1 MAHNA
6 NALSDTLVDAAL
18 RRGPYLM
25 KRFAA
30 TPPLFRRTLLP
41 LTLVAVAL
49 SWLVP
54 AACVAAQSA
63 AAGNSSSS
71 LALSTDVVSP
81 SRFLA
86 AHGRRAFIDGYAS
99 SSLEAWVYP
108 FQILSGY
115 RIDFRPQGATTPI
128 PASTLLIRVVYEP
141 NAVTRIYLGPDFTV
155 RERIFVPLDQPGAI
169 LTYQVTGS
177 RPVQIEVHAVP
188 VLDLMW
194 PGGLGGQSTAWNAAL
209 SAFILSEPEDGYTA
223 AVGSPQIVAHD
234 DVVNS
239 PDENGAT
246 KPIGFTLQPDG
257 SGAASVY
264 LALNPP
270 HAADPGA
277 ILRQLIANHE
287 QYEAES
293 TAHFSEVLDSS
304 LEVETPDERVNQAIA
319 WSEIALDQAW
329 VCNPALGCGFV
340 AGYGPSRG
348 ARRPQY
354 DWFFAG
360 DGLIAGGAA
369 LRTGDAA
376 RARQELEFIL
386 RYQDRKSGMIW
397 HELSQSAGLIDWA
410 GKFPYMFVHV
420 DISFQFLAALD
431 DYVTTTGDVAFLR
444 THWDAIA
451 AAYRYCQTVI
461 DPASGLPVIPADK
474 EGADEQDRIADDL
487 GLSTSWVQ
495 ATSAFAHLAA
505 LTGHTDLANQAAQAA
520 HRAAAAIPAHYWDA
534 QRQFWVSGHTAS
546 GAETPERRSSPPE
559 ALTLHLFSPAQSDS
573 LLDQL
578 SSSAFQ
584 TDWGARSIGAGS
596 ADYNPASY
604 AKGSVSALHSAEL
617 AQAFWAAHRPA
628 AALALWQSLLP
639 WFTLDSLGHVHE
651 VLSGSVYRP
660 QLESVPEQTWSS
672 AGFLEATIR
681 GLLGLR
687 VDAAANRVVFAPHL
701 PGAWNSVTLHRVQLG
716 SARLDLA
723 LRRTPQGLALTI
735 DNAGPSC
742 SFEFAPEIPLGARL
756 VRAALN
762 GKPIPANLDTLPQET
777 VARIALNAPHG
788 TSELTLDVEGG
799 VSLLQL
805 PPTLQLGKPSRGV
818 HVVDLSLAGRT
829 LTLVADVPAD
839 SDAHLQLQTAWTLAN
854 VAGATAHSLPDG
866 RLDLLFAPAGEV
878 PQAAPYRRVQAVL
891 TFQP

>member
-1 MAHNA
+1 
-6 NALSDTLVDAAL
+6 
-18 RRGPYLM
+18 M
-25 KRFAA
+25 KRFAS
-30 TPPLFRRTLLP
+30 TRSLFRRALGPLSSAALALL
-41 LTLVAVAL
+41 
-49 SWLVP
+49 WLVP
-54 AACVAAQSA
+54 ASCAAAQSA
-63 AAGNSSSS
+63 SAASNPSASF
-71 LALSTDVVSP
+71 ALSTSVVSP

-86 AHGRRAFIDGYAS
+86 AHGRHAFVDGYAN
-99 SSLEAWVYP
+99 SSLEAWIYP

-115 RIDFRPQGATTPI
+115 RVAFLPQGATTPI
-128 PASTLLIRVVYEP
+128 PASPLLIRVAYEP
-141 NAVTRIYLGPDFTV
+141 NAATRVYLGPDFTV
-155 RERIFVPLDQPGAI
+155 RERILVPLDQPGAI

-209 SAFILSEPEDGYTA
+209 SAFVLSEPKDGYTA
-223 AVGSPQIVAHD
+223 IVGSPQIVAHD

-239 PDENGAT
+239 PDENGVT
-246 KPIGFTLQPDG
+246 NSIGFTLQPDS
-257 SGAASVY
+257 SGAARVY

-270 HAADPGA
+270 HSADPGA
-277 ILRQLIANHE
+277 VLHQLFTNRE
-287 QYEAES
+287 QYEAQS
-293 TAHFSEVLDSS
+293 TAHFNEVLDSS
-304 LEVETPDERVNQAIA
+304 LQIETPDQRVNRAIA

-329 VCNPALGCGFV
+329 VCNPELGCGFV

-354 DWFFAG
+354 NWFFAG
-360 DGLIAGGAA
+360 DGLIASGAA
-369 LRTGDAA
+369 LHTGDAA
-376 RARQELEFIL
+376 RAQQELEFIL

-397 HELSQSAGLIDWA
+397 HEISQSAGLIDWA

-444 THWDAIA
+444 THWDAITA
-451 AAYRYCQTVI
+451 VYRYCQTVI
-461 DPASGLPVIPADK
+461 DPATGLPVIPADK
-474 EGADEQDRIADDL
+474 EGADEQDRITDDL

-495 ATSAFAHLAA
+495 ATSAFAHLAS
-505 LTGHTDLANQAAQAA
+505 LTGHADLADQAAQAA
-520 HRAAAAIPAHYWDA
+520 HRAAAAIPAHYWDT

-559 ALTLHLFSPAQSDS
+559 ALTLHLFSPAQSAT

-584 TDWGARSIGAGS
+584 TDWGARSIGTGS
-596 ADYNPASY
+596 AGYDPASY

-617 AQAFWAAHRPA
+617 AQAFWSEHRPV

-639 WFTLDSLGHVHE
+639 WFSLDSLGHVHE

-681 GLLGLR
+681 GLLGLH
-687 VDAAANRVVFAPHL
+687 VDAAANHVVFAPHL
-701 PGAWNSVTLHRVQLG
+701 PAAWRGVTLHRVRVG
-716 SARLDLA
+716 STSLDLA
-723 LRRTPQGLALTI
+723 LRRTPQGLALSI
-735 DNAGPSC
+735 DNTGTSC
-742 SFEFAPEIPLGARL
+742 SFEFAPQLPLGAHL
-756 VRAALN
+756 VRATLN
-762 GKPIPANLDTLPQET
+762 GKPISANLDTLPQET

-788 TSELTLDVEGG
+788 TNELALDIEGG
-799 VSLLQL
+799 IALLQP
-805 PPTLQLGKPSRGV
+805 PPTLQLGQFP
-818 HVVDLSLAGRT
+818 HDIHIVDLALTGRT
-829 LTLVADVPAD
+829 LALVADVPAD
-839 SDAHLQLQTAWTLAN
+839 REAHLQLQTSWTLAN

-866 RLDLLFAPAGEV
+866 RLDLLFAPSVEN
-878 PQAAPYRRVQAVL
+878 PQAVPYRRLRAVL

>member
-1 MAHNA
+1 MINRLHW
-6 NALSDTLVDAAL
+6 LVPQL
-18 RRGPYLM
+18 RRGTHLM
-25 KRFAA
+25 KRFVLTHYLFLRAMK
-30 TPPLFRRTLLP
+30 PLASVVLLP
-41 LTLVAVAL
+41 TL
-49 SWLVP
+49 LVP
-54 AACVAAQSA
+54 ASRVTAQSVDSA
-63 AAGNSSSS
+63 KSPSSS
-71 LALSTDVVSP
+71 LTLSTDVVSP
-81 SRFLA
+81 TRFLA
-86 AHGRRAFIDGYAS
+86 AHGRRAFVDGYAN

-115 RIDFRPQGATTPI
+115 RVSFRQRGVTTPI
-128 PASTLLIRVVYEP
+128 PASSLIIRVVYETDS
-141 NAVTRIYLGPDFTV
+141 VTRVYLGPDFTV

-169 LTYQVTGS
+169 LTYQVSGS
-177 RPVQIEVHAVP
+177 RPIQIEVHAVP

-194 PGGLGGQSTAWNAAL
+194 PGGLGGQSTSWNAAL
-209 SAFILSEPEDGYTA
+209 SAFVLSEPKDGYTA

-239 PDENGAT
+239 PNENGAT
-246 KPIGFTLQPDG
+246 NPVGFTLQPDS
-257 SGAASVY
+257 SGAARVY
-264 LALNPP
+264 VALNPP

-277 ILRQLIANHE
+277 ILRQLIANRE
-287 QYEAES
+287 RYEAET

-304 LEVETPDERVNQAIA
+304 LQIETSDESVNQDIA

-329 VCNPALGCGFV
+329 VCNPELGCGFI

-360 DGLIAGGAA
+360 DGLIAAAAA

-420 DISFQFLAALD
+420 DISFQFLTALD
-431 DYVTTTGDVAFLR
+431 DYVTTTGDIAFLR
-444 THWDAIA
+444 THWGAIA

-461 DPASGLPVIPADK
+461 DPATGLPVIPADK

-487 GLSTSWVQ
+487 SLSTSWVR
-495 ATSAFAHLAA
+495 AASAFAHLAS
-505 LTGHTDLANQAAQAA
+505 LTGYGELANHAAEAA
-520 HRAAAAIPAHYWDA
+520 HRAAVAIPQHYWDA
-534 QRQFWVSGHTAS
+534 QRQFWVSGHTAA
-546 GAETPERRSSPPE
+546 GAETSERSSSPPE
-559 ALTLHLFSPAQSDS
+559 ALALHLFDPAQSAM

-596 ADYNPASY
+596 AGYDPASY

-617 AQAFWAAHRPA
+617 AQAFWSGHRPA
-628 AALALWQSLLP
+628 AALALWESLLP
-639 WFTLDSLGHVHE
+639 WFSLDSLGHVHE

-681 GLLGLR
+681 GLLGLHI
-687 VDAAANRVVFAPHL
+687 DAAANNVVFAPHL
-701 PGAWNSVTLHRVQLG
+701 PAKWDSVTLRRVRLG
-716 SARLDLA
+716 SSSLDLA
-723 LRRTPQGLALTI
+723 LRRTSRGLDLKI

-742 SFEFAPEIPLGARL
+742 SFEFAPQLALGAHI
-756 VRAALN
+756 VHATLN
-762 GKPIPANLDTLPQET
+762 GQPIRADLVSNSQET
-777 VARIALNAPHG
+777 DTRIALNAPHG
-788 TSELTLDVEGG
+788 TSELILDVEGG
-799 VSLLQL
+799 IAVLQSPSNLQL
-805 PPTLQLGKPSRGV
+805 DQLPRNI
-818 HVVDLSLAGRT
+818 HVVDLSLSGRT
-829 LTLVADVPAD
+829 LTIIADVPTD
-839 SDAHLQLQTAWTLAN
+839 SDAHLQLQTPWTLEN

-866 RLDLLFAPAGEV
+866 RLDLLFAPAAEKS
-878 PQAAPYRRVQAVL
+878 QASPYRRGQAVL
-891 TFQP
+891 AFQP